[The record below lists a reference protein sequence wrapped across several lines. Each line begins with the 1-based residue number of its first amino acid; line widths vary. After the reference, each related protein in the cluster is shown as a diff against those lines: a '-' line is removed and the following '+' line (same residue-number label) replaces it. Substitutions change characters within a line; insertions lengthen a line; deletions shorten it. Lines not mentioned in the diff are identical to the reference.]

1 MQPASRLRWNCTL
14 GFIQN
19 NNNNEKTTQNKIS
32 HLISSNVS
40 YLTFYVVDFF
50 FVVVHRNSNLKLEL
64 LNPHKEEDEK
74 KHQKSIQSAYG
85 D

>member
-1 MQPASRLRWNCTL
+1 MCRTLRFML
-14 GFIQN
+14 
-19 NNNNEKTTQNKIS
+19 
-32 HLISSNVS
+32 LI
-40 YLTFYVVDFF
+40 F
-50 FVVVHRNSNLKLEL
+50 FVGVHRNSNLKLEL